1 MIKNIFA
8 GSAWARIRSA
18 RWSKWSGAQKRFL
31 AIELAVIGVALPL
44 SGLAVARFSD
54 QFWIGHDASEAS
66 CLPWSWMLVE
76 RAEAGVQ
83 PIVTRGMLVAIKARG
98 MGPYVPDGTPLGKI
112 VTAIPGDVV
121 TISDAG
127 IMITEPNGK
136 AHNVGAIDQQAIARG
151 DVKKGIPAGLPSRD
165 ARLFFGKWQ
174 LAHDEVFLLGSAPLS
189 QDSRYFGPR
198 KISDIKGV
206 IRYAI

>member
-54 QFWIGHDASEAS
+54 QFWIGHDPSEAS

-76 RAEAGVQ
+76 RAEAGV
-83 PIVTRGMLVAIKARG
+83 
-98 MGPYVPDGTPLGKI
+98 
-112 VTAIPGDVV
+112 
-121 TISDAG
+121 
-127 IMITEPNGK
+127 
-136 AHNVGAIDQQAIARG
+136 
-151 DVKKGIPAGLPSRD
+151 
-165 ARLFFGKWQ
+165 
-174 LAHDEVFLLGSAPLS
+174 
-189 QDSRYFGPR
+189 
-198 KISDIKGV
+198 
-206 IRYAI
+206 